1 MKRMETIKESG
12 HIHITR
18 NKAIC
23 GGQPAIKGTRISVAH
38 IAEYYFMGLSPEEI
52 HRELPHLT
60 LAQIFDALAFYLDHR
75 EVLDLERAKNR
86 EEIVSVEFPS
96 GHY

>member
-1 MKRMETIKESG
+1 MKRIETVKESG

-18 NKAIC
+18 NKAVC

-75 EVLDLERAKNR
+75 EALDLEREKNR
-86 EEIVSVEFPS
+86 EEIVAVEFPS
-96 GHY
+96 GRY